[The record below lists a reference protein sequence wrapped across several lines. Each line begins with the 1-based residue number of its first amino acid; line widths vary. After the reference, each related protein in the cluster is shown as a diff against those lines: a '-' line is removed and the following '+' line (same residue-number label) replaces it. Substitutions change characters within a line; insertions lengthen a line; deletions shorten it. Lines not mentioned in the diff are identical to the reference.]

1 MPTPFPQPAPLITN
15 SELAAAC
22 PGSAHAART
31 APATAPLRRRL
42 RTRSGLPKPAQS
54 SGRYAWAEQ
63 AAPAMKKLLLLGLL
77 LLVAVAA
84 IGAGP
89 SPAGTPIVRE
99 ELHLVPDARLRPH
112 LLLMTLGGPNYCVQ
126 LENLARKVDANRL
139 CADYGPDRYETPS
152 ERSGRV
158 EDWGDPA
165 YDAAVAKLPAQLEKT
180 GVKVSALI
188 VLGVSYSGY
197 ANAELVASH
206 PELRPA
212 ALIVVDSYLDLTARY
227 DALPSYHETR
237 KEIERVLG
245 GTPDQIPQIYENR
258 SPSHHLDG
266 LATAIRNGMKLVDI
280 WSVSPTEK
288 REFVGAT
295 CDAAANAQWLNALAG
310 KLGKP
315 VVGYVTHLR
324 HAYALWDYG
333 RGLLGLA
340 GFSTALPPRTARAV
354 TFAPNGTPPAG
365 SYC

>member
-1 MPTPFPQPAPLITN
+1 
-15 SELAAAC
+15 
-22 PGSAHAART
+22 
-31 APATAPLRRRL
+31 
-42 RTRSGLPKPAQS
+42 
-54 SGRYAWAEQ
+54 
-63 AAPAMKKLLLLGLL
+63 MKKLLLLGLL

-165 YDAAVAKLPAQLEKT
+165 YDAAVAKLPAQLERS
-180 GVKVSALI
+180 GVKVSALV

-197 ANAELVASH
+197 ANAELVASQ

-212 ALIVVDSYLDLTARY
+212 ALIVVDSFLDLTARF

-237 KEIERVLG
+237 KEIQTVLG
-245 GTPDQIPQIYENR
+245 GTPDQIPQAYENR
-258 SPSHHLDG
+258 SPSYHMDG
-266 LATAIRNGMKLVDI
+266 LATAIQHGTKFVDV
-280 WSVSPTEK
+280 WSVSAREK
-288 REFVGAT
+288 REFLGAT
-295 CDAAANAQWLNALAG
+295 CSPAANAQWLNKLAG
-310 KLGKP
+310 KLGRP
-315 VVGYVTHLR
+315 VTGYVTHLP

-333 RGLLGLA
+333 RGLLALA
-340 GFSTALPPRTARAV
+340 GFGYALPPRTARAF
-354 TFAPNGTPPAG
+354 TFTPNGAPPAG